1 MSVPTRTNETLRFKS
16 LGFLKNTFSIEIKLF
31 KGLYYPKL
39 DSFLLDTG
47 YKLNVYKTFSR
58 GSRRL
63 LKV

>member
-1 MSVPTRTNETLRFKS
+1 MSVPTRINETLRFKS

-58 GSRRL
+58 GPRRL